1 MLYMGFFDKLKDTA
15 NNLAASLPTKSAIIK
30 QVSSV
35 NYDKALDSVKALEE
49 KAPDSQ
55 NLIAPIQ
62 LLQEASTIYNQSES
76 ENKDDEFINYIIEN
90 IDAEQVLDKIEP
102 VIQYIP
108 NGNYI
113 VMALR
118 FIIKM
123 KK

>member
-1 MLYMGFFDKLKDTA
+1 MGFFDKLKDTA